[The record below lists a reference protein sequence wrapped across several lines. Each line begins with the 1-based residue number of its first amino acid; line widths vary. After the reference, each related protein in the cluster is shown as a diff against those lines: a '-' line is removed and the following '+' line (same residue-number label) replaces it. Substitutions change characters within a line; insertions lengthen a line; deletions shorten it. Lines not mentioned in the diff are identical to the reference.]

1 MAPLGIEVEK
11 HLRSFWEES
20 GFKIIKESRD
30 GMIIERPDYWV
41 VRVSVLDLSHTQYEK
56 LLKLTERSQYK
67 DLLGKHRTIA
77 AYLKEGRGAAA
88 MDESTPALEELGSL
102 ADRCDEAMAEALK
115 AGDFDKQRDILQ
127 TRVAFTSFF
136 LVRSL
141 PTCRE
146 L

>member
-1 MAPLGIEVEK
+1 MAPATWLFSHLGCQSFERSVGVGVAPLGIEVEK

-67 DLLGKHRTIA
+67 DLLGKHITIA
-77 AYLKEGRGAAA
+77 
-88 MDESTPALEELGSL
+88 S
-102 ADRCDEAMAEALK
+102 
-115 AGDFDKQRDILQ
+115 
-127 TRVAFTSFF
+127 
-136 LVRSL
+136 
-141 PTCRE
+141 
-146 L
+146 